1 MGNDKRTTQQNRALH
16 KFFTLLAE
24 ELNNA
29 GLDQRKVLKP
39 GVAIPWSGE
48 SIKSQIWKPIQQALY
63 EKKSTTELLKKE
75 EIDKI
80 YNVINKHL
88 SESFP
93 GIEIPDFPSIESIIN
108 KQREEEYAK
117 NK

>member
-1 MGNDKRTTQQNRALH
+1 MEKRTISQNRALH
-16 KFFTLLAE
+16 LWFNLLAE
-24 ELNNA
+24 ELNKA

-48 SIKSQIWKPIQQALY
+48 SIKEQVWKPIQQALY

-75 EIDKI
+75 EIDRI
-80 YNVINKHL
+80 YDVINKHL

-93 GIEIPDFPSIESIIN
+93 GIEIPDFPSIESIIR
-108 KQREEEYAK
+108 KQDDH
-117 NK
+117 NL

>member
-1 MGNDKRTTQQNRALH
+1 METGEKKRTTQQNRALH
-16 KFFTLLAE
+16 KFFTLLAV
-24 ELNNA
+24 ELNEA

-39 GVAIPWSGE
+39 GVSIPWSGE
-48 SIKSQIWKPIQQALY
+48 SIKEQVWKPIQKALY

-80 YNVINKHL
+80 YDVINKHL

-93 GIEIPDFPSIESIIN
+93 GIEVPDFPSIETLIFSQKLN
-108 KQREEEYAK
+108 
-117 NK
+117 

>member
-1 MGNDKRTTQQNRALH
+1 METPEEKLTRQQQKALH
-16 KFFTLLAE
+16 LFFTLLAE

-48 SIKSQIWKPIQQALY
+48 SIKTQIWKPIQQALY

-75 EIDKI
+75 EIDRV

-93 GIEIPDFPSIESIIN
+93 GIEIPDFPSIESIIQ
-108 KQREEEYAK
+108 KQKDYA
-117 NK
+117 NTL